1 MQLPDAYK
9 LIYHENK
16 SILFEAIL
24 FKAKHSRTIFWGPEL
39 TAVNPILI
47 KYLLR
52 ELNFYWDNSVWIN

>member
-9 LIYHENK
+9 LICHENN

-24 FKAKHSRTIFWGPEL
+24 FKAKHSRAIFKGPEL
-39 TAVNPILI
+39 SAVNPILI
-47 KYLLR
+47 IFLLR